1 MTYKSPGVYIEEVS
15 LFPPSVAEVETAI
28 PAFMGYTVTATKDG
42 APITEPLKISS
53 LIEFEQYF
61 GTAPKSNALA
71 TVKVSEDPLIV
82 KKDDPDPAQ
91 KTYEKHVAYKVQL
104 IPGDKIAFSIFY
116 YAIRMFYENG
126 GGECYIAS
134 VGVANNEKPKV
145 KNFTDALE
153 QIKNIDEPTILV
165 APEAV
170 FLDAADYTSLY
181 QAMIK
186 QASELKD
193 RVVILDPIY
202 TKKPNITDDV
212 KAFRANVTGDRE
224 DLRYSAAY
232 YPWLNTS
239 VKYEYDPE
247 EIVFAENSQIL
258 TNDKL
263 GADLKDKKLSEVKA
277 SHNLLYEQVKS
288 ELEKSFRVTLPPS
301 SSMAGVYASVDTE
314 RGVWKAPANVVLKSV
329 VSPAI
334 QISRFQQD
342 DMNIDTE
349 GTKSINAIRTIP
361 GKGVAVWGART
372 MDGNDKEW
380 RYINVRR
387 FFNMVEESIQKSTI
401 WAVFEPNTKNT
412 WVKVKGMIESYLL
425 VKWIEGALAGSKP
438 EEAFFV
444 KVGLPETMTSDD
456 VLEGKMIVKVGLAV
470 SRPAEFIIIQ
480 FTHKA
485 QTS

>member
-1 MTYKSPGVYIEEVS
+1 MTYKSPGVYIEEVT

-28 PAFMGYTVTATKDG
+28 PAFIGYTVTATKDG
-42 APITEPLKISS
+42 AKITEPLKISS
-53 LIEFEQYF
+53 LNDFEKYF
-61 GTAPKSNALA
+61 GKAPKSNGLA
-71 TVKVSEDPLIV
+71 TVKVTEDPAPVLKDPNIPDV
-82 KKDDPDPAQ
+82 YKK
-91 KTYEKHVAYKVQL
+91 HIGYKVEVV
-104 IPGDKIAFSIFY
+104 PSDKIGYNILY
-116 YAIRMFYENG
+116 YAMQMFYDNG
-126 GGECYIAS
+126 GGECYIVSIGEAK
-134 VGVANNEKPKV
+134 GDKPAIAD
-145 KNFTDALE
+145 FTAGLATVR
-153 QIKNIDEPTILV
+153 NLDEPTILV

-170 FLDAADYTSLY
+170 FLEADHASFS

-193 RVVILDPIY
+193 RVVIVDTIY
-202 TKKPNITDDV
+202 AAKLNINEDA
-212 KAFRANVTGDRE
+212 KAFRDKVTGDKE
-224 DLRYSAAY
+224 ALRYAAAY
-232 YPWLNTS
+232 YPWINTA
-239 VKYEYDPE
+239 VKYEYE
-247 EIVFAENSQIL
+247 LGEIEFKDSKIL
-258 TNDKL
+258 DNETLKDLAGKISGIKSTNDQ
-263 GADLKDKKLSEVKA
+263 
-277 SHNLLYEQVKS
+277 LYQQVKS
-288 ELEKSFRVTLPPS
+288 ELDKSLRVTLPPS
-301 SSMAGVYASVDTE
+301 STIAGVYATVDNQ

-329 VSPAI
+329 LSPAI
-334 QISRFQQD
+334 PISQEQQED
-342 DMNIDTE
+342 LNVDP
-349 GTKSINAIRTIP
+349 GGGKSINAIRTIP

-456 VLEGKMIVKVGLAV
+456 VLEGKMIVKVGMAV

>member
-1 MTYKSPGVYIEEVS
+1 MTYKAPGVYIEEIP

-28 PAFMGYTVTATKDG
+28 PAFMGYTLTATKDG
-42 APITEPLKISS
+42 ATITEPLKISS
-53 LIEFEQYF
+53 LIEFEKYF
-61 GTAPKSNALA
+61 GKAPKSNALA
-71 TVKVSEDPLIV
+71 TVKVTEDPLVV
-82 KKDDPDPAQ
+82 KDNNDPNNI
-91 KTYEKHVAYKVQL
+91 KYEKHVAYKVEL
-104 IPGDKIAFSIFY
+104 IPAEAISYSILY

-126 GGECYIAS
+126 GGNCYIAS
-134 VGVANNEKPKV
+134 VGVAENKVPKV
-145 KNFTDALE
+145 EAFTAALE
-153 QIKNIDEPTILV
+153 KIRNLDEPTILV
-165 APEAV
+165 APEAAY
-170 FLDAADYTSLY
+170 LDQNDYKSFY

-186 QASELKD
+186 QASDLKD
-193 RVVILDPIY
+193 RVVIVDPIY
-202 TKKPNITDDV
+202 TKKLDINVDI
-212 KAFRANVTGDRE
+212 KAFRENIDGDRE
-224 DLRYSAAY
+224 DLRYAASY
-232 YPWLNTS
+232 YPWLYTS
-239 VKYEYDPE
+239 VKYEYDAD
-247 EIVFAENSQIL
+247 EIVFAKDSKIL
-258 TNDKL
+258 TDDKL
-263 GADLKDKKLSEVKA
+263 GDDLDGEKLSKVKLT
-277 SHNLLYEQVKS
+277 HNLLYEQVKS
-288 ELEKSFRVTLPPS
+288 ELDKSFRVTLPPS
-301 SSMAGVYASVDTE
+301 STMAGVYASVDNE

-342 DMNIDTE
+342 DMNVDTE

-444 KVGLPETMTSDD
+444 KVGIPETMNSDD
-456 VLEGKMIVKVGLAV
+456 VLEGKMIVKVGMAV

-480 FTHKA
+480 FTHKQ